1 MLMFVGGFILG
12 GLFGIMLMAVIGV
25 AEKEDEK
32 ERRDWYDTKNR

>member
-1 MLMFVGGFILG
+1 MLIFIGGFILG